1 MEPFMANLSIKD
13 VPDAL
18 AERLRQR
25 ALRNHRSLQ
34 GELMAIVEAA
44 AFAGSRSAPEQASA
58 YVAVDSRTTTGVFA
72 VDRRSG
78 VSGNSGHSGS
88 RTIEQIASEH
98 RARFPQP
105 FRDGP
110 LAVDLIRADRDTR

>member
-1 MEPFMANLSIKD
+1 MEPIMANLSIKD

-18 AERLRQR
+18 AERLRHR
-25 ALRNHRSLQ
+25 ALCNHRSLQ

-44 AFAGSRSAPEQASA
+44 AFGGSSTTAGQAHTN
-58 YVAVDSRTTTGVFA
+58 VDGDSRVIAGVFA
-72 VDRRSG
+72 VDRHR
-78 VSGNSGHSGS
+78 NSST
-88 RTIEQIASEH
+88 RTIEQIANEH

-110 LAVDLIRADRDTR
+110 LAVDLIRADRDRR

>member
-1 MEPFMANLSIKD
+1 MANLSIKD
-13 VPDAL
+13 VPAEL

-44 AFAGSRSAPEQASA
+44 AFGGPGAAPEQASA
-58 YVAVDSRTTTGVFA
+58 YADIDTRATATLFA

-78 VSGNSGHSGS
+78 ASGNSSRSGGK
-88 RTIEQIASEH
+88 TIEQIASEH

>member
-1 MEPFMANLSIKD
+1 MANLSIKD

-18 AERLRQR
+18 AERLKQR
-25 ALRNHRSLQ
+25 ASRNHRSLQ

-44 AFAGSRSAPEQASA
+44 AFGASSTAAEQASA
-58 YVAVDSRTTTGVFA
+58 YAEVDSRATAGAFA
-72 VDRRSG
+72 VDHRSG
-78 VSGNSGHSGS
+78 GSGNSGRSGS
-88 RTIEQIASEH
+88 RTIEQIANEH

-105 FRDGP
+105 FREGP